1 MPANKYSLPDGT
13 RVPSVTTIL
22 GRFKDSGG
30 LIHWA
35 WKEGKANRD
44 YRKTRDD
51 AADIGTQVHDAIEQW
66 LVDGKD
72 PMLLSPQAETAF
84 SAFRDWYDAEDLTC
98 IAPEVRLVSEE
109 HGYGGQ
115 FDLIAEMPGRGI
127 VICDWKTS
135 SGVYPDML
143 AQLAAY
149 PRLVYENGIED
160 DELDD
165 AAGRVPKGTMCDGG
179 IILRLDKKTG
189 LPEPHFF
196 TSAQLDIGWEYFRH
210 AISLYEASSVLTKA
224 MKI

>member
-1 MPANKYSLPDGT
+1 MPANRYSLPDGT

-51 AADIGTQVHDAIEQW
+51 AADIGTQTHEAIEQW
-66 LVDGKD
+66 FADGKD
-72 PMLLSPQAETAF
+72 PMLLSPEAETAF
-84 SAFRDWYDAEDLTC
+84 GAFRAWYDAEELTA
-98 IAPEVRLVSEE
+98 IAPEVKLVSGE
-109 HGYGGQ
+109 HEYGGQ
-115 FDLIAEMPGRGI
+115 FDLIGEHPEHGL
-127 VICDWKTS
+127 VVCDWKTS
-135 SGVYPDML
+135 SGVYSDML

-149 PRLVYENGIED
+149 QRLVCENGID
-160 DELDD
+160 DGEK
-165 AAGRVPKGTMCDGG
+165 VPKGTMPNGG
-179 IILRLDKKTG
+179 LILRLDKKTG

-210 AISLYEASSVLTKA
+210 AISLYGASSALTKA